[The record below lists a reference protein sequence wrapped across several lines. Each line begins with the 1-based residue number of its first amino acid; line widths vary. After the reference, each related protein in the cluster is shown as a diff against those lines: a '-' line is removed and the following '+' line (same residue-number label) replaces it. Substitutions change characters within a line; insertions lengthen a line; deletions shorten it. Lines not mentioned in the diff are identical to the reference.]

1 MADYKCECNDEVV
14 SQSSVTIRYIEGE
27 GIVHDIQCDKCNKY
41 MDLAN
46 PKTGMPGFGNM
57 HRGQSY

>member
-1 MADYKCECNDEVV
+1 MAEYKCECGEHELECSGVV
-14 SQSSVTIRYIEGE
+14 IRVIDGKAR
-27 GIVHDIQCDKCNKY
+27 HDIKCPCGKY
-41 MDLAN
+41 MELSN